1 MEYLDKYN
9 DWISNKVFDEET
21 KKELLNIKNNDKEIK
36 DRFYKDL
43 EFGTAGLRGIIGAG
57 TNRMNRYTVTKATQG
72 LANYIIKQ
80 DGKEKGVAIAYD
92 SRHMSKEFSQWAA
105 LCLNANGIKTYRFE
119 SLRPTPELSFAVRK
133 LGCISGIVITASH
146 NPKNYNGYKVYWE
159 DGAQITAPKDKEIIN
174 EVNNVKDFEEIKM
187 IDKEEAELNGLY
199 NIIGK
204 EIDDAYIKEL
214 KNQVI
219 NPEVIKEMGKQIKIV
234 YTPLHGTGNIPVQRI
249 LKELGFE
256 NVYVVPEQEK
266 PDPEFSTVKYPN
278 PEDKKAFELALKLAK
293 EKDADIVL
301 ATDPDADRLGI
312 YAKDTK
318 TGRYMPYTGNMSA
331 LLIAE
336 YLFSQ
341 RKEKGTLSKNGVL
354 IKTIVSSNLAD
365 AIAKEYNLEL
375 MEVLTGF
382 KYIGEQIKLFE
393 ETKKYTYEFGFEESY
408 GCLIGTYARDKDACV
423 AVMSLCEAACY
434 YKSKGLTLWDQM
446 INIYKKYGFF
456 KEDTIS
462 LTFEGIEGASKIN
475 SILENLRK
483 QLPDAIG
490 KYKVIKVR
498 DYLNDTVINM
508 ETKEIGNTG
517 LPKSNVLYY
526 DLEDNNWCC
535 VRPSGTEPKVKI
547 YVGVK
552 ASSEEEATK
561 EVLDLENAMK
571 NIMGV

>member
-21 KKELLNIKNNDKEIK
+21 KKELLNIKNNDEEIK

-80 DGKEKGVAIAYD
+80 NGKEKGVAIAYD

-341 RKEKGTLSKNGVL
+341 RKEKGNLSKNGVL